1 MFTLNEIIRAITG
14 KEFQIKDR
22 CFKEAVVDS
31 RVAEADTL
39 FIAVPGEVTD
49 GHRFI
54 PAAFEKGAAAALIQ
68 EDAPEGC
75 FCLDLRNG
83 GQNARAESFPADGK
97 FCVRV
102 DNTIEALQQTAAW
115 HRRQLKDMEVIG
127 ITGTVG
133 KTTTKEA
140 IFDVLSQHFNT
151 LKSLGNMNNEIG
163 LPLTLL
169 RTDAD
174 TEQAILEMGFYVPG
188 EIDQLCQI
196 ALPSVG
202 VLTNVG
208 MVHASRA
215 GSMEVIARGKRELV
229 EALPAD
235 GTAILNYDDPY
246 VRPMAESCRGSVL
259 FYGESADADL
269 FVSDVESK
277 GLDGLSFCLN
287 FKGEKHPVHTSLIGR
302 HSVMTALR
310 AAAVGLV
317 KGLSWEEIA
326 AGLAKSRNALR
337 MKTIRLASGA
347 LLIDDTYNA
356 SPESSI
362 AALNLLAEVP
372 GRKVAVLGEM
382 RELGQYEQKGHEMTG
397 VRAAEVCDEL
407 IAVGP
412 VTRYLADAALRA
424 GMNKD
429 KVHWFETVQEVN
441 DYFEEYPLS
450 GGDVM
455 LVKGSRGMRM
465 ERITAVLE
473 EKE

>member
-1 MFTLNEIIRAITG
+1 MFTLSEIIRAVTG
-14 KEFQIKDR
+14 KEFQIQDR

-31 RVAEADTL
+31 RIAEADTL

-49 GHRFI
+49 GHKFI
-54 PAAFEKGAAAALIQ
+54 PAAFEKGASAALIQ

-83 GQNARAESFPADGK
+83 GKDARAEELPADGK

-102 DNTIEALQQTAAW
+102 ENTIEALQKTAAW
-115 HRRQLKDMEVIG
+115 HRRQLKNMEVIG

-140 IFDVLSQHFNT
+140 IFDVLSQHYKT

-169 RTDAD
+169 RTGAD

-215 GSMEVIARGKRELV
+215 GSMEVIAQGKRELV
-229 EALPAD
+229 EALPSG

-259 FYGESADADL
+259 FYGEDPAADL
-269 FVSDVESK
+269 FASDVESR
-277 GLDGLSFCLN
+277 GLEGLSFCLN
-287 FKGEKHPVHTSLIGR
+287 YKGEKFPVHTSLIGR
-302 HSVMTALR
+302 HSIMTALR

-317 KGLSWEEIA
+317 KGLSHDEIA

-337 MKTIRLASGA
+337 MKTVRLASGA
-347 LLIDDTYNA
+347 MLIDDTYNA
-356 SPESSI
+356 SPESTI

-372 GRKVAVLGEM
+372 GRRVAVLGEM
-382 RELGQYEQKGHEMTG
+382 RELGQYEQKGHEMVG
-397 VRAAEVCDEL
+397 ERAAEVCDEL

-412 VTRYLADAALRA
+412 VTRYLSDAALRA
-424 GMNKD
+424 GMKNE
-429 KVHWFETVQEVN
+429 KVHWFETVPEVN
-441 DYFEEYPLS
+441 EYLEKCPPAD
-450 GGDVM
+450 GDAM

-465 ERITAVLE
+465 ERIVEALE
-473 EKE
+473 AKE